1 MAGNASTYLQAA
13 RQNWYKGAAYPAA
26 PTNVYLA
33 LFTAMPTQAG
43 TGGTEV
49 TGTGYARQA
58 ISAAAGWGAISG
70 GTTGPWSIANASTVN
85 FGNAG
90 SAWGTVLGFGI
101 YDASTAGNLLYV
113 ANFGSSVIISN
124 GAPVSFAAGAIT
136 VTVTGVSQYLA
147 NAALNWYKGT
157 AYPAA
162 PVNVYA
168 ALYTT
173 MPTAANTGGVEV
185 SGTGYARQPIAAAS
199 GWSVLT
205 GTDPTAISNANI
217 ISYGAAGSAWGTCVG
232 WCLLDAVSAG
242 NLLDLFTLA
251 SSQAINNGATA
262 SFAVGAL
269 VRNFD

>member
-13 RQNWYKGAAYPAA
+13 RQNWYKGTAYPTA
-26 PTNVYLA
+26 PTNVYVA

-49 TGTGYARQA
+49 SGTGYARQA
-58 ISAAAGWGAISG
+58 IAAAAGWSTISG
-70 GTTGPWSIANASTVN
+70 TGPWSIANAGTVN

-113 ANFGSSVIISN
+113 ATFGSSVVISN

-136 VTVTGVSQYLA
+136 ISVANVSQYLA

-157 AYPAA
+157 AYPTA
-162 PVNVYA
+162 PTNVYV

-173 MPTAANTGGVEV
+173 MPSAADAGAVEV
-185 SGTGYARQPIAAAS
+185 SGTGYARQPIAAS
-199 GWSVLT
+199 TGWSVLT
-205 GTDPTAISNANI
+205 GTNPTDISNAALI
-217 ISYGAAGSAWGTCVG
+217 TYGSAGSAWGTVVG
-232 WCLLDAVSAG
+232 WCLRDALTAG

-251 SSQAINNGATA
+251 SSQAVNNGATA
-262 SFAVGAL
+262 SFAIGAL
-269 VRNFD
+269 VRAMD

>member
-13 RQNWYKGAAYPAA
+13 RQNWYKGTTYPAA
-26 PTNVYLA
+26 PTNVYVA

-43 TGGTEV
+43 AGGTEV
-49 TGTGYARQA
+49 SGTGYARQA
-58 ISAAAGWGAISG
+58 ISAASGWGAISG
-70 GTTGPWSIANASTVN
+70 GTTGPWSIANAGTTN

-101 YDASTAGNLLYV
+101 YDASTSGNLLYV

-136 VTVTGVSQYLA
+136 ITVSNVSQYLA

-157 AYPAA
+157 AYPTA
-162 PVNVYA
+162 PTNTYV

-173 MPTAANTGGVEV
+173 MPNAADSGGVEV
-185 SGTGYARQPIAAAS
+185 SGTGYARQPISASS
-199 GWSVLT
+199 GWSALT
-205 GTDPTAISNANI
+205 GTDPTDITNANI
-217 ISYGAAGSAWGTCVG
+217 ITYGAAGSAWGTCLG
-232 WCLLDAVSAG
+232 WCLRDALTAG
-242 NLLDLFTLA
+242 NLLDLFTLV

-269 VRNFD
+269 SRNMD